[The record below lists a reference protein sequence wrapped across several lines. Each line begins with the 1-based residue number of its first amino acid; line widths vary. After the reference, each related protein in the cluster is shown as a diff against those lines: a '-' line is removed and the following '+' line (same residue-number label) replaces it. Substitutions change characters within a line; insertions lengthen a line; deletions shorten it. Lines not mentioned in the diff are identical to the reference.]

1 MQQQPNTNPPAHY
14 IVQVKGK
21 CKSPFDECAQRA
33 KTIFIEYF
41 AYGQIFA
48 QHKEVIVKA
57 KMLCFGFQ
65 SFIPEKTEFKVLEYS
80 ETKIAQLKNK
90 YKKFTPIAHKPR
102 NVEQAQPIK
111 DII

>member
-1 MQQQPNTNPPAHY
+1 M
-14 IVQVKGK
+14 QVKGK
-21 CKSPFDECAQRA
+21 CKSPFDECAQRV

-41 AYGQIFA
+41 AYGQIFT
-48 QHKEVIVKA
+48 QHKEVIEKA

-90 YKKFTPIAHKPR
+90 YKKFTLIAHKPR